1 MARYRS
7 CPAAYQSGVHAGD
20 DECWVISRARPGQ
33 YIKEQQALTGVPDLR
48 LDRLAVDVDAPCS
61 KLYADG
67 RLALQVEL
75 VARESR

>member
-1 MARYRS
+1 MTT
-7 CPAAYQSGVHAGD
+7 
-20 DECWVISRARPGQ
+20 RARPGQ